1 MSRTIAAATLAALS
15 SQHIRWLIFAKVEF
29 DFATLAFNSSLE
41 SKVFDGDT
49 YLGAGSLGNVSQA
62 VESSGLDPAEYE
74 ITFSGVND
82 TVLSAAATED
92 YLNKHA
98 IVHVAVLDEF
108 DAIIGEPFVW
118 FEGLT
123 DSVNVNY
130 GEQSTIV
137 VNIRDRLTDWSRRRI
152 SRYTDGE
159 QQSMHPGDKGLEF
172 VTEVASRDI
181 VWPAREWF
189 KENS

>member
-1 MSRTIAAATLAALS
+1 MSRTIAAATIAALS

-62 VESSGLDPAEYE
+62 VESSGLDPAEYK

-92 YLNKHA
+92 YLNKRA

-108 DAIIGEPFVW
+108 DAIIGEPFIW

-123 DSVNVNY
+123 DSVDVKY
-130 GEQSTIV
+130 GKQSTIV

-159 QQSMHPGDKGLEF
+159 QQSLHTGDKGLEF

-189 KENS
+189 RNNS